1 MTRINYNIDRADF
14 AKSLLCWWNNNKRD
28 FPWRLSSDPYRI
40 LVAEVLLHRT
50 RAEQVV
56 PVYLEFIKLFS
67 TIDILSQ
74 APLRQVK
81 DVVYK
86 LGLHWRTE
94 LLHNMAQEIM
104 KRFEGKIPQNKD
116 DLKSLPGVSEY
127 ISSAVRCFAFN
138 KSDALLET
146 NIVRILGRVF
156 DLTITDSSRRSFRFR
171 KLYEAI
177 GTTENPRDF
186 AFAMINLGALV
197 CLPAKPLCDVCP
209 VSNMCMYSLSRKCF
223 TKGGCFFYSI

>member
-1 MTRINYNIDRADF
+1 MQYSDVTRIDHNIDRADF
-14 AKSLLCWWNNNKRD
+14 AKSLLCWWTNNKRD
-28 FPWRLSSDPYRI
+28 FPWRLSSAPYQI

-50 RAEQVV
+50 RAGQVV
-56 PVYLEFIKLFS
+56 PVYLEFLELFPS
-67 TIDILSQ
+67 IDVLSQ
-74 APLRQVK
+74 APLNQVK

-116 DLKSLPGVSEY
+116 DLKSLPGVSDY
-127 ISSAVRCFAFN
+127 IASAMRIFAFN
-138 KSDALLET
+138 KSDALLDT

-156 DLTITDSSRRSFRFR
+156 DLTITDSSRRNSRFQ

-177 GTTENPRDF
+177 GTTENPREF
-186 AFAMINLGALV
+186 AFAMIDLASLI
-197 CLPAKPLCDVCP
+197 CLPRNPKCSECPLCMLCRFA
-209 VSNMCMYSLSRKCF
+209 SKSHARCSKQ
-223 TKGGCFFYSI
+223 T